1 MMSIFPISKNGPL
14 HCMMMV
20 RKRKN
25 LLLNFQPFDI
35 QKVLTIVDK
44 SRQKCTPLHDKL
56 FFACLSTQ
64 HTTSRKKGKYS
75 RRTQL
80 LLQISMV
87 ISTHFFN
94 LLTSQFHQSPSNI
107 HNSLGTKSSLNFNI
121 TQHIHKS
128 KYQDKMP
135 VRK

>member
-1 MMSIFPISKNGPL
+1 MMSIFPISKNGSL
-14 HCMMMV
+14 HCMTMV
-20 RKRKN
+20 RKRKKN

-64 HTTSRKKGKYS
+64 HTTSRKKGKYL

-107 HNSLGTKSSLNFNI
+107 HSSRDTKSNLNFNI
-121 TQHIHKS
+121 IYLAYCVS
-128 KYQDKMP
+128 NSEY
-135 VRK
+135 